1 MSLVFFE
8 GPAGSGKTTKLLE
21 ELRDRLASGPLREHQ
36 KVLALSKMH
45 GSRRRLVR
53 RLAEFLPSHNFNCA
67 TIDSFAWRL
76 LRRWRSLGRNRF
88 ELAGPSDFE
97 LLCSQ
102 AGKLLGDE
110 SVRRWVVNH
119 YPYVIV
125 DEMQDSRGGQLAIVQ
140 RLSDAA
146 TCITAADDFQD
157 LSGGPRNEAME
168 WARGACTP
176 VTLTQIQRT
185 DVAGILEA
193 SKALRTGGE
202 VQNGPG
208 FRLEGVPAV
217 GLGAWEL
224 ANAIRRRPGTLAVL
238 TPVRPEKSAF
248 VRDIVARVELMPIG
262 KQPPIGPYRC
272 PWEAGPESEA
282 AELVQA
288 LQLPTDDTLVKT
300 SELDLPSD
308 NKLSAALRSH
318 LDHQRRVCGRK
329 RFACNELHSAISQ
342 IAQRRRAYSSASLR
356 GVVAM
361 TIHQAKNRE
370 FDSVVVLWP
379 YQASG
384 SDERLRRLLYNAIT
398 RAKKRALVVIQNPDR
413 LGKAPF
419 VATKD

>member
-1 MSLVFFE
+1 M
-8 GPAGSGKTTKLLE
+8 
-21 ELRDRLASGPLREHQ
+21 
-36 KVLALSKMH
+36 
-45 GSRRRLVR
+45 
-53 RLAEFLPSHNFNCA
+53 AEPGH
-67 TIDSFAWRL
+67 
-76 LRRWRSLGRNRF
+76 NRF
-88 ELAGPSDFE
+88 ELAGSSDFE
-97 LLCSQ
+97 LYCSQ
-102 AGKLLGDE
+102 AGELLGDE
-110 SVRRWVVNH
+110 SVPRWVANQ

-157 LSGGPRNEAME
+157 LSGGAGNEATE
-168 WARGACTP
+168 WARGACEP
-176 VTLTQIQRT
+176 VTLTEIHRT

-202 VQNGPG
+202 LQNGALPG
-208 FRLEGVPAV
+208 FRLEGVSAV
-217 GLGAWEL
+217 GLGAWQL

-238 TPVRPEKSAF
+238 TPVRAENSAF
-248 VRDIVARVELMPIG
+248 VRDIVAPSWVEPIG
-262 KQPPIGPYRC
+262 KKPPIGPYRC

-288 LQLPTDDTLVKT
+288 LQLPTDDTLVKA

-318 LDHQRRVCGRK
+318 LDHQRRVCGRE
-329 RFACNELHSAISQ
+329 RFACNELHNAISQ

-370 FDSVVVLWP
+370 L
-379 YQASG
+379 
-384 SDERLRRLLYNAIT
+384 
-398 RAKKRALVVIQNPDR
+398 R
-413 LGKAPF
+413 LGRRA
-419 VATKD
+419 VAVPGQRFG